1 MASYSELNKLSEMVK
16 SQKEALAKQMTV
28 KEVIS
33 TIQSPTSSVELEV
46 AMQALQMIDSVKTQV
61 PSRDKVV
68 ESKGWYKEPLTS
80 YRGVDFQIDT
90 SILDKLWDELHEK
103 IKRSIPV
110 IQSRRD
116 RITEHV
122 LEYI

>member
-90 SILDKLWDELHEK
+90 SILDKLWDEVNEK
-103 IKRSIPV
+103 
-110 IQSRRD
+110 
-116 RITEHV
+116 
-122 LEYI
+122 

>member
-1 MASYSELNKLSEMVK
+1 MASYSELNRLSEMVK
-16 SQKEALAKQMTV
+16 SQKETLAKQMTV
-28 KEVIS
+28 EEVIS

-61 PSRDKVV
+61 PSRNKVV

-103 IKRSIPV
+103 
-110 IQSRRD
+110 
-116 RITEHV
+116 
-122 LEYI
+122 

>member
-103 IKRSIPV
+103 
-110 IQSRRD
+110 
-116 RITEHV
+116 
-122 LEYI
+122 

>member
-28 KEVIS
+28 EEVIS

-46 AMQALQMIDSVKTQV
+46 AMRALQMIDSVKTQV

-68 ESKGWYKEPLTS
+68 ESKGWYKKPLTS

-90 SILDKLWDELHEK
+90 SLLSKIRDGLHEK
-103 IKRSIPV
+103 
-110 IQSRRD
+110 
-116 RITEHV
+116 
-122 LEYI
+122 

>member
-90 SILDKLWDELHEK
+90 SILDKLWDEINEK
-103 IKRSIPV
+103 
-110 IQSRRD
+110 
-116 RITEHV
+116 
-122 LEYI
+122 

>member
-1 MASYSELNKLSEMVK
+1 MASYSELNKLSEMIK

-28 KEVIS
+28 EEVIS
-33 TIQSPTSSVELEV
+33 TIQFPTSSVELEV

-61 PSRDKVV
+61 PSRDKVA

-90 SILDKLWDELHEK
+90 SILDKLWDEINEK
-103 IKRSIPV
+103 
-110 IQSRRD
+110 
-116 RITEHV
+116 
-122 LEYI
+122 

>member
-28 KEVIS
+28 EEVVS

-61 PSRDKVV
+61 PSRDEVA

-90 SILDKLWDELHEK
+90 SILDKLWDELNEK
-103 IKRSIPV
+103 
-110 IQSRRD
+110 
-116 RITEHV
+116 
-122 LEYI
+122 

>member
-1 MASYSELNKLSEMVK
+1 MASYGELNKLSEMVK

-28 KEVIS
+28 EEVIS

-61 PSRDKVV
+61 PSRDKVA
-68 ESKGWYKEPLTS
+68 ESKGWYKQPLTS

-90 SILDKLWDELHEK
+90 SLLNKIRDGLHEK
-103 IKRSIPV
+103 
-110 IQSRRD
+110 
-116 RITEHV
+116 
-122 LEYI
+122 

>member
-68 ESKGWYKEPLTS
+68 ESKGWYKEPLIS
-80 YRGVDFQIDT
+80 YRGDEFQFDT
-90 SILDKLWDELHEK
+90 SLLNKIRNGFREK
-103 IKRSIPV
+103 
-110 IQSRRD
+110 
-116 RITEHV
+116 
-122 LEYI
+122 

>member
-90 SILDKLWDELHEK
+90 SILDKLWDELHK
-103 IKRSIPV
+103 K
-110 IQSRRD
+110 
-116 RITEHV
+116 
-122 LEYI
+122 

>member
-1 MASYSELNKLSEMVK
+1 MASYSELNRLSEMVK

-28 KEVIS
+28 EEVIS

-46 AMQALQMIDSVKTQV
+46 AIRALQMINSVKTQA

-80 YRGVDFQIDT
+80 YRGDEFQFDT
-90 SILDKLWDELHEK
+90 SLLNKIRNGFREK
-103 IKRSIPV
+103 
-110 IQSRRD
+110 
-116 RITEHV
+116 
-122 LEYI
+122 

>member
-1 MASYSELNKLSEMVK
+1 
-16 SQKEALAKQMTV
+16 
-28 KEVIS
+28 
-33 TIQSPTSSVELEV
+33 
-46 AMQALQMIDSVKTQV
+46 MIDSVKTQV

>member
-46 AMQALQMIDSVKTQV
+46 AMRALQMINSVKTQA
-61 PSRDKVV
+61 PSRDKVF

-90 SILDKLWDELHEK
+90 SILDKLWNEVNEK
-103 IKRSIPV
+103 
-110 IQSRRD
+110 
-116 RITEHV
+116 
-122 LEYI
+122 

>member
-28 KEVIS
+28 EEVIS
-33 TIQSPTSSVELEV
+33 TIQSPTSSVELKV

-61 PSRDKVV
+61 PSHDKVA

-90 SILDKLWDELHEK
+90 SILDKLWDEVNEK
-103 IKRSIPV
+103 
-110 IQSRRD
+110 
-116 RITEHV
+116 
-122 LEYI
+122 

>member
-46 AMQALQMIDSVKTQV
+46 AMQA
-61 PSRDKVV
+61 
-68 ESKGWYKEPLTS
+68 
-80 YRGVDFQIDT
+80 
-90 SILDKLWDELHEK
+90 
-103 IKRSIPV
+103 
-110 IQSRRD
+110 
-116 RITEHV
+116 
-122 LEYI
+122 

>member
-16 SQKEALAKQMTV
+16 LQKEALAKQMTV
-28 KEVIS
+28 EEVIS

-61 PSRDKVV
+61 PSRDKVA
-68 ESKGWYKEPLTS
+68 ELKGWYKEPLTS

-90 SILDKLWDELHEK
+90 SILDKLRDELNEK
-103 IKRSIPV
+103 
-110 IQSRRD
+110 
-116 RITEHV
+116 
-122 LEYI
+122 

>member
-46 AMQALQMIDSVKTQV
+46 AMQALQMIDSVKHKCQV
-61 PSRDKVV
+61 VTKWLNQKD
-68 ESKGWYKEPLTS
+68 G
-80 YRGVDFQIDT
+80 
-90 SILDKLWDELHEK
+90 
-103 IKRSIPV
+103 IKN
-110 IQSRRD
+110 
-116 RITEHV
+116 H
-122 LEYI
+122 

>member
-68 ESKGWYKEPLTS
+68 ESKGWYKKPLTS

-103 IKRSIPV
+103 
-110 IQSRRD
+110 
-116 RITEHV
+116 
-122 LEYI
+122 